1 VSHADTK
8 SAPRFPASYENVAV
22 REAVE
27 SLALEP
33 QPGGLDT
40 LLSAALRGGLVIDV
54 TGSTAETGTQ
64 LRTIA
69 TSDGQPVLPLFTSM
83 EKLRHA
89 VAASLEGEGAEF
101 QAVVIP
107 SREALSLIFTADF
120 VAVQFN
126 PGGISMVVARSHIE
140 SALSGHGA

>member
-1 VSHADTK
+1 VSQPGTK

-33 QPGGLDT
+33 QREGLDA
-40 LLSAALRGGLVIDV
+40 LMRAALSGGLVIDV

-89 VAASLEGEGAEF
+89 VAASVEGEGAKF

-107 SREALSLIFTADF
+107 SREALELVFTADF